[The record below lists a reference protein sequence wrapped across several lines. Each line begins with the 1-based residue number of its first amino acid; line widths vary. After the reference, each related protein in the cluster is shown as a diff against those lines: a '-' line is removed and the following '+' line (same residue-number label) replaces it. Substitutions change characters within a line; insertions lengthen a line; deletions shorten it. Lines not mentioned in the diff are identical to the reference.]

1 MHSWCKIIMILNW
14 KRNLKFIQ
22 LRRSRLLQWNVRL
35 CQVIWIDETATSRQW
50 KRWLFSSS
58 SFTFLSF
65 KIKSFFFM
73 TTFHFISFLRFRLE
87 NKLSRFRL
95 TMLFSF
101 LDSVSLVSR
110 TFFFNFFFNFFFQSD
125 FIFLGCVFPLHHF
138 SLTFASSPSSSSS
151 WKHIWLK
158 LVDRK

>member
-1 MHSWCKIIMILNW
+1 MQNNNDSKLEEKFEIHSITSISFAAMECEIMPSHLNW
-14 KRNLKFIQ
+14 
-22 LRRSRLLQWNVRL
+22 WNSNQQTIEKDNFFFV
-35 CQVIWIDETATSRQW
+35 VFHFPFFYN
-50 KRWLFSSS
+50 K
-58 SFTFLSF
+58 
-65 KIKSFFFM
+65 KSFFM
-73 TTFHFISFLRFRLE
+73 TTFHFISSFRFRLE